1 MIIIKEADLPKLED
15 IGFIPKYNEDNG
27 VVDRYVLQE
36 DTIEVYST
44 DNYFG
49 VHQNPYIWKLKVSN
63 YAYDMN
69 MLDTLFDVLTS
80 GLFHRVDSLKELKS
94 IINENTE
101 DNTEEPVNNQG
112 EPDTP
117 NPEEPNTPSG
127 EPDVSTTPEDNGDTT
142 L

>member
-1 MIIIKEADLPKLED
+1 MIIVKEADLTKLGD
-15 IGFIPKYNEDNG
+15 LGFVEKYNEDNG

-44 DNYFG
+44 DKYFG

-63 YAYDMN
+63 YAYDVN

-94 IINENTE
+94 IIDENTG
-101 DNTEEPVNNQG
+101 DDTEEPGNNQG
-112 EPDTP
+112 EPDIP
-117 NPEEPNTPSG
+117 VNNGDNG
-127 EPDVSTTPEDNGDTT
+127 EPT